1 MTRFVTSREWRVVTN
16 TVLDQSLSLLSSPA
30 GASESSH
37 GRKPVVRGVHRPQA
51 AEGRQKGYVSKR
63 PRRSRLT
70 ETGTA

>member
-1 MTRFVTSREWRVVTN
+1 
-16 TVLDQSLSLLSSPA
+16 
-30 GASESSH
+30 
-37 GRKPVVRGVHRPQA
+37 VVRGVHRPQA